1 MTTLRKG
8 PIHFSTSAVR
18 GYRIAVILL
27 LGALSFFSDP
37 LFSEQCPTS
46 WNDAGVA
53 ITNPNPPSPPG
64 TPKLTIDG
72 IKQFVD
78 QNNIINVEDLLNSMP
93 RAMRR
98 NYALVETS
106 RSQNPSSINHPRLII
121 FGSDARFMMS
131 LGSDPDDP
139 KREQVDMAQL
149 DDDTGFW
156 IFRSLKFGT
165 STPELSA
172 DDSECTQCHSS
183 PARPFWGTYP
193 DWPGMFGPRDDR
205 LTTAQ
210 SAAFN
215 RLRDTQDTSDRF
227 HALEFLDSF
236 YNQAGRPVSLPGR
249 VYPYTNTIFNMELGA
264 AVADGVYRRLKN
276 NRKYQKLREE
286 LLVVGYCQREIRD
299 RRTVL
304 EEIRQTL
311 IRSGANNPDL
321 FDLQNELY
329 KFLRVDPNKAF
340 SLHKLAGEAP
350 DPGWNVSTDSLYGL
364 VELLI
369 LNELMEEDTEI
380 RNVLAN
386 APDRRNGFSRG
397 CFDSIEDSLRYKV
410 YQGWTLRNEA
420 RQDAREVDFD
430 VDLHRSGQGIFQQ
443 VGRPLCQNLVDTVL
457 SKTDVPPSDNNP
469 PDNDQPDDNKPTDD
483 TPDVDLPDDE
493 RPNDDPPS
501 AECPKGARF
510 ATNGQDL
517 NYCWFE
523 NLPVRNGVQPYCNY
537 LNTHQTLGYLFDDS
551 LGGRC
556 PTEARTA
563 SNNQGT
569 TFCLYKNLPVPPGAQ
584 QQCDGLISQKRI
596 GYLFPRK
603 N

>member
-1 MTTLRKG
+1 MTTLRRQL
-8 PIHFSTSAVR
+8 IHFSTNAVR
-18 GYRIAVILL
+18 VYRIAFLL
-27 LGALSFFSDP
+27 LIYAFSFISNP
-37 LFSEQCPTS
+37 VFSEQCPIS
-46 WNDAGVA
+46 WNDAGVS
-53 ITNPNPPSPPG
+53 ISNPNPLPPPG

-72 IKQFVD
+72 IKRFVV
-78 QNNIINVEDLLNSMP
+78 QNNIASVEDLLSAMP
-93 RAMRR
+93 RTMRR
-98 NYALVETS
+98 NYALVETT
-106 RSQNPSSINHPRLII
+106 RSQNPSTINHPRLIL
-121 FGSDARFMMS
+121 FGSDARFMMA

-149 DDDTGFW
+149 DDATGFW
-156 IFRSLKFGT
+156 IFRSLDF
-165 STPELSA
+165 STPAPELSA
-172 DDSECTQCHSS
+172 DDSQCTQCHSS

-193 DWPGMFGPRDDR
+193 NWPGMFGPRDDR
-205 LTTAQ
+205 LTNAQ
-210 SAAFN
+210 SATLN

-227 HALEFLDSF
+227 HQIEFLDSF
-236 YNQAGRPVSLPGR
+236 YNQSGRPVSLPGR

-276 NRKYQKLREE
+276 NRNYQTLREE

-304 EEIRQTL
+304 EKIRQTL
-311 IRSGANNPDL
+311 IVSGANNPDL
-321 FDLQNELY
+321 FELQNELY
-329 KFLRVDPNKAF
+329 NFLGVDPNNAF
-340 SLHKLAGEAP
+340 SLHKLANEAA

-369 LNELMEEDTEI
+369 LNELMEEDDEV
-380 RNVLAN
+380 RNILAN

-443 VGRPLCQNLVDTVL
+443 AGRLLCENLVDTVL
-457 SKTDVPPSDNNP
+457 SKTDVPPTDTNP
-469 PDNDQPDDNKPTDD
+469 PDDDQPTDD
-483 TPDVDLPDDE
+483 TPDDDL
-493 RPNDDPPS
+493 PNDDPPS

-523 NLPVRNGVQPYCNY
+523 NLPVRNGVQPYCHY
-537 LNTHQTLGYLFDDS
+537 LNTHQTLGYLFDDRLS
-551 LGGRC
+551 GRC
-556 PTEARTA
+556 LTNARTA

-569 TFCLYKNLPVPPGAQ
+569 TFCLYENLSIPPGAK
-584 QQCDGLISQKRI
+584 QQCEGLISQKRI
-596 GYLFPRK
+596 GYSFPRK